1 MVTTE
6 ELNPTS
12 LVITGIDILNI
23 FFYLSITTSAIPV
36 LLLFFLRK
44 SISYNS
50 SEFKFW
56 LQLLTVERFAA
67 NLGILILMFTL
78 KNSIPIYHFSVLLEF
93 VIISKLFDLKK
104 KQVKLN
110 LLVCCAIIAFLS
122 DLFVTSDLLHLNA
135 ISSILTY
142 SMIIGLGWNYLYSDN
157 SPKERSIALISIFL
171 YYLGSIFYLLC
182 EKYLLKNQLTFEY
195 GFIVLAILSL
205 LFNLSNSYSIWSLR
219 KN

>member
-1 MVTTE
+1 MS
-6 ELNPTS
+6 P
-12 LVITGIDILNI
+12 LNI
-23 FFYLSITTSAIPV
+23 FFYLSITTGAIPV

-93 VIISKLFDLKK
+93 VIISKLFDIKK
-104 KQVKLN
+104 KQDHLN

-122 DLFVTSDLLHLNA
+122 DLFVTSDLFHLNS

-142 SMIIGLGWNYLYSDN
+142 SMIIGLGWNYIYSDN
-157 SPKERSIALISIFL
+157 SSKERSLALISIFL
-171 YYLGSIFYLLC
+171 YYLGSIFYLLF

-195 GFIVLAILSL
+195 GFIVLAILSS